1 MTASTRLQLRVSPGA
16 GRAQVVGRHGAAWK
30 IRVTAPPEGGKA
42 NEAVARLLAT
52 TLGLPRRDVEIVS
65 GHAARDKVVTLAGI
79 DRDETERRLA
89 GAVGRK
95 DTD

>member
-1 MTASTRLQLRVSPGA
+1 VTASTRLQLRVSPGA

-30 IRVTAPPEGGKA
+30 IRVTAAPEGGKA
-42 NEAVARLLAT
+42 NEAVTRLLAE

-65 GHAARDKVVTLAGI
+65 GHAARDKVVALVGI

-95 DTD
+95 DTE

>member
-1 MTASTRLQLRVSPGA
+1 MTASTWLQLRVSPGA

-30 IRVTAPPEGGKA
+30 VRVTAAPEGGKA
-42 NEAVARLLAT
+42 NEAVARLLAE

-65 GHAARDKVVTLAGI
+65 GHAARDKVVALAGI
-79 DRDETERRLA
+79 DRDETERRLV

-95 DTD
+95 DIQ